1 MLPYKGVVPDNQI
14 YSSQEELKD
23 KLLKLKFSSSGSYK
37 KTIEDNWKWLN
48 SKHEEGNCRL
58 NNYWLESNLGIWVDL
73 FRLPRKQNNN
83 REIQRND
90 QDRR

>member
-37 KTIEDNWKWLN
+37 KTIEYNWKWLN
-48 SKHEEGNCRL
+48 SKHEDGNCNL
-58 NNYWLESNLGIWVDL
+58 NNYWLESNLGIWIDL
-73 FRLPRKQNNN
+73 FSLPIRNNKKDN
-83 REIQRND
+83 NEGD
-90 QDRR
+90 TKK